1 MYLGIPLCINV
12 VAWSCTPESFDF
24 KPNSDFKSNSDFKP
38 NSNDTM
44 ASDVY
49 LLQLFVYPFQ
59 NPKIHT
65 LQLHYKSSN
74 QNIKDP
80 NTIQLAKY
88 LNIVA
93 TISVYHSA
101 VDYLSLVLRSEFFYF
116 TLFTAA
122 IVTKEETVVVHP
134 FYNFPSSIFTSIYD
148 TTAAELLWVE
158 KDKLSE

>member
-101 VDYLSLVLRSEFFYF
+101 VDYLSLVLRSEFFISHCSLLLLLQKRKLWWCTLSTISRQVFLLPF
-116 TLFTAA
+116 TTRR
-122 IVTKEETVVVHP
+122 P
-134 FYNFPSSIFTSIYD
+134 RNFSG
-148 TTAAELLWVE
+148 
-158 KDKLSE
+158 